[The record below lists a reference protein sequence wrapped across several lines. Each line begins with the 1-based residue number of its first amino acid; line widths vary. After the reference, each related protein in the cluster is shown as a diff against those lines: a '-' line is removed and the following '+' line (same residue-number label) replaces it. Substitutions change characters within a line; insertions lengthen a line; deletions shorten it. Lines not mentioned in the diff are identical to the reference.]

1 MMNVTILHGY
11 SASNSGD
18 GLLVDLAIAL
28 VLRNFG
34 PDTLI
39 NVVASDPKSFSYLPY
54 KRYDAP
60 VMAAKGFGRVKE
72 ALFLNQSYTALADLL
87 STCDLIVGVG
97 GGYMRSKSA
106 FEHIKL
112 KLGHAKQLETAILSK
127 VPSVYLPQSIGPF
140 HGQSSKIV
148 EHYAS
153 ADAVFVRDNRSSAIF
168 AAHENVYR
176 APDLAVQALAK
187 KILLQPK
194 FTRCAA
200 SPAVVCVV
208 LRKPPQWSKDKKVGY
223 VANLKLLLQRLRAK
237 SKVVCAVQSAVRG
250 NDDGAFY
257 RELGITEDLLP
268 LKATLAKYQ
277 PDLVISVRLHGA
289 IESLLAGVPAF
300 HISYERKGFGAY
312 EDMGVEDWVINGADI
327 NVDTIIDT
335 VYAPNALTRFGKR
348 LTDTCKEI
356 EAKTLQMDTIIKGIV
371 R

>member
-1 MMNVTILHGY
+1 MNVTILHGY

-34 PDTLI
+34 ANTTI

-54 KRYDAP
+54 PRYDAP
-60 VMAAKGFGRVKE
+60 VMAAKGLGRVKE
-72 ALFLNQSYTALADLL
+72 AVFLKQSYEGLVDLL
-87 STCDLIVGVG
+87 KTSDLIVGVG

-127 VPSVYLPQSIGPF
+127 IPSVYLPQSIGPF
-140 HGQSSKIV
+140 HGESRDIV
-148 EHYAS
+148 KHYAS

-168 AAHENVYR
+168 ESNENVYR
-176 APDLAVQALAK
+176 VPDLAVQALAS
-187 KILLQPK
+187 KILAQPK
-194 FTRCAA
+194 FTRCAP

-208 LRKPPQWSKDKKVGY
+208 LRKPPQWSKEKKVTY
-223 VANLKLLLQRLRAK
+223 VANLKLLLRRLRDK

-257 RELGITEDLLP
+257 RELGITEELLP
-268 LKATLAKYQ
+268 LKATLSKYQ

-312 EDMGVEDWVINGADI
+312 QDMGVEDWVINGGDI
-327 NVDTIIDT
+327 NVDYIIDT
-335 VYAPNALTRFGKR
+335 VFAPNALSRFGKN

-356 EAKTLQMDTIIKGIV
+356 EGKTLQMDNIIKGIV

>member
-1 MMNVTILHGY
+1 MNVTILHGY

-28 VLRNFG
+28 VHRNFG
-34 PDTLI
+34 PETTI
-39 NVVASDPKSFSYLPY
+39 NVVASDPESFSYLPY
-54 KRYDAP
+54 ERYDAP
-60 VMAAKGFGRVKE
+60 VMAAKGLGRVKQ
-72 ALFLNQSYTALADLL
+72 AVFLNQSYAGLAQLL
-87 STCDLIVGVG
+87 SKSDLIVGVG

-140 HGQSSKIV
+140 HGESSDIV
-148 EHYAS
+148 KHYAS

-168 AAHENVYR
+168 ESNENVYR
-176 APDLAVQALAK
+176 APDLAVQALAS
-187 KILLQPK
+187 KILAQPK
-194 FTRCAA
+194 FTRCAS

-208 LRKPPQWSKDKKVGY
+208 LRKPPQWSKEKKASY
-223 VANLKLLLQRLRAK
+223 VANLQLLLRRLRDK
-237 SKVVCAVQSAVRG
+237 CKVVCAVQSAVRG

-289 IESLLAGVPAF
+289 IESLLSGVPAF

-312 EDMGVEDWVINGADI
+312 QDMGVEDWVINGGDI
-327 NVDTIIDT
+327 NVDAIIDT
-335 VYAPNALTRFGKR
+335 VFAPNALSRFGKK

-356 EAKTLQMDTIIKGIV
+356 EGKAVQMDNIIKGIV

>member
-11 SASNSGD
+11 SASSSGD
-18 GLLVDLAIAL
+18 GLLVDLAIAT
-28 VLRNFG
+28 VQRNFG
-34 PDTLI
+34 AGTLI
-39 NVVASDPKSFSYLPY
+39 NVVASDPQSFSYLSC
-54 KRYDAP
+54 KRYEAP
-60 VMAAKGFGRVKE
+60 VMAAKGFGRVRE
-72 ALFLNQSYTALADLL
+72 AIFLKQSYVPLADLL
-87 STCDLIVGVG
+87 NTSDLVVGVG
-97 GGYMRSKSA
+97 GGYMRSKST
-106 FEHIKL
+106 FEHFKL

-127 VPSVYLPQSIGPF
+127 VPTVYLPQSIGPF
-140 HGQSSKIV
+140 HGESSKIV

-153 ADAVFVRDNRSSAIF
+153 ADAVFVRDNRSSEIF
-168 AAHENVYR
+168 QSNENVYR
-176 APDLAVQALAK
+176 APDLAIQALAK

-194 FTRCAA
+194 FIHCAS

-208 LRKPPQWSKDKKVGY
+208 LRKPSHWSKEKKVAY
-223 VANLKLLLQRLRAK
+223 VANLKLLLRRLRAK
-237 SKVVCAVQSAVRG
+237 SQVVCAVQSTVRG

-289 IESLLAGVPAF
+289 IEALLAGVPAF

-312 EDMGVEDWVINGADI
+312 QDMGVEDWVINEGDI

-335 VYAPNALTRFGKR
+335 VYAPNALSRFAKK

-356 EAKTLQMDTIIKGIV
+356 EAKTVLMDNIIKGVV

>member
-1 MMNVTILHGY
+1 MNVTILHGY

-28 VLRNFG
+28 VQRNFG
-34 PDTLI
+34 ADTLI
-39 NVVASDPKSFSYLPY
+39 NVVASDPKSFSYLPH
-54 KRYDAP
+54 KRYGAP
-60 VMAAKGFGRVKE
+60 VMAAKGLGRVKE
-72 ALFLNQSYTALADLL
+72 AVFLNQSYVGLADLL
-87 STCDLIVGVG
+87 RTSDLIVGVG

-140 HGQSSKIV
+140 HGESSKIV
-148 EHYAS
+148 GHYAS
-153 ADAVFVRDNRSSAIF
+153 ADAVFVRDNRSAAIF
-168 AAHENVYR
+168 NSNENVYR

-187 KILLQPK
+187 KILVQPK
-194 FTRCAA
+194 FTRCAS
-200 SPAVVCVV
+200 SPSVVCVV
-208 LRKPPQWSKDKKVGY
+208 LRKPPEWTKEKKVAY
-223 VANLKLLLQRLRAK
+223 VANLKLLLMRLRAK

-268 LKATLAKYQ
+268 LKATLSKYR

-312 EDMGVEDWVINGADI
+312 QDMGVEDWVINGGDI
-327 NVDTIIDT
+327 DVDYIINT
-335 VYAPNALTRFGKR
+335 VYAPNALSRFGKK

-356 EAKTLQMDTIIKGIV
+356 EGKTALMDNIIKGIV

>member
-1 MMNVTILHGY
+1 MNVTILHGY

-28 VLRNFG
+28 VQRNFG
-34 PDTLI
+34 EDTTI
-39 NVVASDPKSFSYLPY
+39 NVVASDPESFSYLPHPCH
-54 KRYDAP
+54 DAP
-60 VMAAKGFGRVKE
+60 VMAAKGLGRIKQAV
-72 ALFLNQSYTALADLL
+72 FLNQSYAGLADLL
-87 STCDLIVGVG
+87 KSTDLIVGVG

-140 HGQSSKIV
+140 HGQGRQIV

-153 ADAVFVRDNRSSAIF
+153 ADAVFVRDNRSSAMF
-168 AAHENVYR
+168 QAYENVYR
-176 APDLAVQALAK
+176 APDLAVQALAA
-187 KILLQPK
+187 KILMQPK
-194 FTRCAA
+194 FTRCAS

-208 LRKPPQWSKDKKVGY
+208 LRKPPEWSKEKKVAY
-223 VANLKLLLQRLRAK
+223 VANLKLLLQRLKNK
-237 SKVVCAVQSAVRG
+237 SKVVCAVQAAVRG

-268 LKATLAKYQ
+268 LKAALAKHQ

-312 EDMGVEDWVINGADI
+312 QDMGVEDWVINGGDI
-327 NVDTIIDT
+327 DVDTIINT
-335 VYAPNALTRFGKR
+335 VYAPNALSGFGKR
-348 LTDTCKEI
+348 LTDTCREI
-356 EAKTLQMDTIIKGIV
+356 EAKSVMMDDIIKGIV

>member
-18 GLLVDLAIAL
+18 GLLVDLAIAT

-34 PDTLI
+34 AGTLI
-39 NVVASDPKSFSYLPY
+39 NVVASDPQSFGYLPY
-54 KRYDAP
+54 KRYGAP

-72 ALFLNQSYTALADLL
+72 AIFLKQSYSPLADLL
-87 STCDLIVGVG
+87 NSSDLIVGVG

-106 FEHIKL
+106 LEHIKL

-127 VPSVYLPQSIGPF
+127 VPSIYLPQSIGPF
-140 HGQSSKIV
+140 HGESSTIV

-153 ADAVFVRDNRSSAIF
+153 ANAVFVRDNRSSDIF
-168 AAHENVYR
+168 QTNENVYR
-176 APDLAVQALAK
+176 APDMAVQALAK

-194 FTRCAA
+194 LIRCAS
-200 SPAVVCVV
+200 SPAVICIV
-208 LRKPPQWSKDKKVGY
+208 LRKPLQWSKEKKISY
-223 VANLKLLLQRLRAK
+223 VSNLRLLLRMLRAK
-237 SKVVCAVQSAVRG
+237 SEVVYAVQSTGRG

-257 RELGITEDLLP
+257 RELGITQDLPP
-268 LKATLAKYQ
+268 LKAALAKYQ

-312 EDMGVEDWVINGADI
+312 QDMGVEDWVINEGDF

-335 VYAPNALTRFGKR
+335 VYAPNALSIFGSK
-348 LTDTCKEI
+348 LTANCKEI
-356 EAKTLQMDTIIKGIV
+356 VAKTALMDNIIKGVV

>member
-1 MMNVTILHGY
+1 MNVTILHGY

-34 PDTLI
+34 AHTSI
-39 NVVASDPKSFSYLPY
+39 NVVASDPQSFSYLPY

-60 VMAAKGFGRVKE
+60 VMAAKGLGRVRQ
-72 ALFLNQSYTALADLL
+72 ALFLDQSYTGLANLL
-87 STCDLIVGVG
+87 RSSDLIVGVG

-106 FEHIKL
+106 FEHLKL

-140 HGQSSKIV
+140 HGESSKIV
-148 EHYAS
+148 GHYAN
-153 ADAVFVRDNRSSAIF
+153 ADAVFVRDNRSSEIF
-168 AAHENVYR
+168 ATHENVYR
-176 APDLAVQALAK
+176 VPDLAVQALAS

-194 FTRCAA
+194 FTRCAS

-208 LRKPPQWSKDKKVGY
+208 LRKPPAWSKEKKVAY
-223 VANLKLLLQRLRAK
+223 VANLKRLLQRLKNK

-257 RELGITEDLLP
+257 RELGITEELLS

-277 PDLVISVRLHGA
+277 PDVVISVRLHGA
-289 IESLLAGVPAF
+289 IESLLAGVPAY

-312 EDMGVEDWVINGADI
+312 QDMGVEDWVINGGEI
-327 NVDTIIDT
+327 NVDSIIDT
-335 VYAPNALTRFGKR
+335 VYAPNALSRFGKQ

-356 EAKTLQMDTIIKGIV
+356 EAKTLVMDSIIKGIV